1 MIVVDSSVW
10 IAALRGIATPQS
22 IRLKALSDGSTILL
36 GDVVLLELLQGAQ
49 SDGHATNLQK
59 QLAAYDIVP
68 MLSPEL
74 AVKAAGNFRR
84 LRAKGITIRKT
95 TDLVIGTY
103 CIEHGHSLLHADRD
117 FDPMAE
123 HLGLR
128 IA

>member
-10 IAALRGIATPQS
+10 IAVLRGIATPQS
-22 IRLKALSDGSTILL
+22 TRLKTVPRASDILL
-36 GDVVLLELLQGAQ
+36 GDIVLLELLQGARN
-49 SDGHATNLQK
+49 DEHAAGIQK
-59 QLAAYDIVP
+59 RLATFEVVP
-68 MLSPEL
+68 MLSPPIAE
-74 AVKAAGNFRR
+74 KAAGNFRR
-84 LRAKGITIRKT
+84 LRSKGITIRKT
-95 TDLVIGTY
+95 VDLIIGTY